1 MYRITTVK
9 TLSGSVIPV
18 PQVTFDSKP
27 QAVRA
32 LEDAIADAE
41 TELNAPY
48 MRLVGG
54 RIEITLEECAHTIGG
69 VIDVLQ
75 FVTVKRPINSPR
87 AETFRRDS

>member
-1 MYRITTVK
+1 MYRLTTVK

-18 PQVTFDSKP
+18 PEVTCESKP
-27 QAVRA
+27 K
-32 LEDAIADAE
+32 AIEAMESAIRDAE
-41 TELNAPY
+41 SELNAPY

-75 FVTVKRPINSPR
+75 HVIVKRPINSPR